1 MQTDPTPY
9 ESPLSQYVSRDGL
22 TVRVD
27 IYEDGE
33 GGWILEVVD
42 SYNNS
47 TVWQDPFPSD
57 EEALVEALRTI
68 EEDGIASL
76 IGERSQGSTH

>member
-1 MQTDPTPY
+1 METDPTPY
-9 ESPLSQYVSRDGL
+9 ESPLSQYISRDGL

-27 IYEDGE
+27 IYEDGD

-47 TVWQDPFPSD
+47 TVWNDPFPTD
-57 EEALVEALRTI
+57 EQALAEVLRTI
-68 EEDGIASL
+68 EEDGITSL
-76 IGERSQGSTH
+76 VGERSQGSTH

>member
-1 MQTDPTPY
+1 METDPTPY
-9 ESPLSQYVSRDGL
+9 ESPLSQYVTRDGL

-42 SYNNS
+42 AYNNS

-57 EEALVEALRTI
+57 EEALAEVLRTI